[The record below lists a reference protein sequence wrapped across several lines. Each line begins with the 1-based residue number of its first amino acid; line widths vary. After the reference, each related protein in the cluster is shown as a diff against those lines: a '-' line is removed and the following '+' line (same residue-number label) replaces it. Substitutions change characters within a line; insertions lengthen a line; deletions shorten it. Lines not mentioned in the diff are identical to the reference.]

1 MLSFFLRQIMNTKK
15 DQKREIEKY
24 HTLELVNAFL
34 YLVAPKGAVCL
45 SDYPAV
51 GHCCS
56 LGD

>member
-1 MLSFFLRQIMNTKK
+1 MNTKK
-15 DQKREIEKY
+15 DQKREREKY

-34 YLVAPKGAVCL
+34 YLVAPKGAICL